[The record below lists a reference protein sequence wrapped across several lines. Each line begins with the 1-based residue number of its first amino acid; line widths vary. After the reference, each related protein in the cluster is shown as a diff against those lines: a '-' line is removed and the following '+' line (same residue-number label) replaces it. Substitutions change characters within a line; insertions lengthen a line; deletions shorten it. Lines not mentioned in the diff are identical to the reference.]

1 MDTPKGDKQQQFQGY
16 QYSDDPH
23 VQVAGNY
30 LAHIQ
35 RNFDTIFQRVPLAE
49 HQLDLLHKVIDS
61 IQAGQQDRYETRWP
75 FPTPKDGASLGGTQV
90 TETQALADAIPRV
103 VGWIVDTCTSLNP
116 TLPTH
121 EIIDALT
128 SYNESGV
135 FIQEYKPKN

>member
-35 RNFDTIFQRVPLAE
+35 RNFDTIFQYVPLEE
-49 HQLDLLHKVIDS
+49 HQLNLLHKVIDS
-61 IQAGQQDRYETRWP
+61 IQAGQRDRYETRWP
-75 FPTPKDGASLGGTQV
+75 FPTSKEGGVSV
-90 TETQALADAIPRV
+90 TESQAFADTVPRV
-103 VGWIVDTCTSLNP
+103 VSWIVDTCSSLNP

-121 EIIDALT
+121 EIMNAL
-128 SYNESGV
+128 SLYNESGV
-135 FIQEYKPKN
+135 FEQEYKPKK